1 MITRVLILLVIY
13 VIGVIYA
20 RFVNKILYKGG
31 GFEIMTGFWFIPI
44 LAPVGMSLI
53 YLVENGE
60 DLTLKL
66 KDRFKFLA
74 DFSGDNW

>member
-20 RFVNKILYKGG
+20 RFVNKVLYKDG